1 MGRLFGTDGVRGI
14 ANSELTCSLAIDI
27 GKAAATVLSGRRHKK
42 PLFLVG
48 MDTRISSDMLS
59 CAISAGLCS
68 AGADVIV
75 LGVIP
80 TPAVA
85 YLVGKYKADAGIMI
99 SASHNPAEFNG
110 IKIFSGNGFKLPDE
124 LEEKIEDLIIKEEC
138 NTGDIIGE
146 HLGKITYVDTAIKDY
161 SEYLKSTVFCSLSGI
176 NIAIDCANG
185 AASKVAPN
193 LFKELGAECHILH
206 ASPDGIN
213 INDDC
218 GSTNMQSLKDYVLN
232 NHLDAGIAFDGDAD
246 RCLIIDNEGN
256 EVDGDFIMAICAL
269 DLKERGKLKKDTV
282 VGTIMTNLGFIKFC
296 EKYGLN
302 FIPTKVGD
310 RYVLEEMLLEDY
322 KLGGEQ
328 SGHIIFSDYATTG
341 DGELTALQVLN
352 MLVRKNEKL
361 SELTK
366 VMTRYPQVMVNVR
379 VTPEG
384 KIAFYTDEA
393 VNAAIE
399 DGKKKLED
407 SGRIVVRISGTEPLI
422 RVMAEGEDIDFIT
435 DIVNEIADVIK
446 NNLT

>member
-1 MGRLFGTDGVRGI
+1 
-14 ANSELTCSLAIDI
+14 
-27 GKAAATVLSGRRHKK
+27 
-42 PLFLVG
+42 
-48 MDTRISSDMLS
+48 
-59 CAISAGLCS
+59 
-68 AGADVIV
+68 
-75 LGVIP
+75 
-80 TPAVA
+80 
-85 YLVGKYKADAGIMI
+85 
-99 SASHNPAEFNG
+99 
-110 IKIFSGNGFKLPDE
+110 
-124 LEEKIEDLIIKEEC
+124 
-138 NTGDIIGE
+138 
-146 HLGKITYVDTAIKDY
+146 
-161 SEYLKSTVFCSLSGI
+161 
-176 NIAIDCANG
+176 
-185 AASKVAPN
+185 
-193 LFKELGAECHILH
+193 
-206 ASPDGIN
+206 
-213 INDDC
+213 
-218 GSTNMQSLKDYVLN
+218 
-232 NHLDAGIAFDGDAD
+232 
-246 RCLIIDNEGN
+246 
-256 EVDGDFIMAICAL
+256 VDGDFIMAICAL

-366 VMTRYPQVMVNVR
+366 VMTRYPQVMVNVM

>member
-1 MGRLFGTDGVRGI
+1 
-14 ANSELTCSLAIDI
+14 
-27 GKAAATVLSGRRHKK
+27 
-42 PLFLVG
+42 
-48 MDTRISSDMLS
+48 
-59 CAISAGLCS
+59 
-68 AGADVIV
+68 
-75 LGVIP
+75 
-80 TPAVA
+80 
-85 YLVGKYKADAGIMI
+85 
-99 SASHNPAEFNG
+99 
-110 IKIFSGNGFKLPDE
+110 
-124 LEEKIEDLIIKEEC
+124 
-138 NTGDIIGE
+138 
-146 HLGKITYVDTAIKDY
+146 
-161 SEYLKSTVFCSLSGI
+161 
-176 NIAIDCANG
+176 
-185 AASKVAPN
+185 
-193 LFKELGAECHILH
+193 CHILH

-218 GSTNMQSLKDYVLN
+218 GSTNMQSLKEYVLN

-399 DGKKKLED
+399 DGKKKL
-407 SGRIVVRISGTEPLI
+407 
-422 RVMAEGEDIDFIT
+422 
-435 DIVNEIADVIK
+435 
-446 NNLT
+446 